1 MKNSERKFIRK
12 TVMISKDKWR
22 KNALS
27 ENNISKK
34 KYHRLKKLNL
44 ISRIKTS
51 NSKATLKSV

>member
-12 TVMISKDKWR
+12 TVRISKDKWR

-34 KYHRLKKLNL
+34 K
-44 ISRIKTS
+44 
-51 NSKATLKSV
+51 